1 MRVSVIGANGQ
12 LGTDLV
18 KTLVGAGNAVQSLTR
33 AQVDVANRDSVATAL
48 GCFAP
53 DVVVNTAAYVNVNLA
68 ETHESDAAAVNVV
81 GAGNVAEVATGL
93 GARSVYIST
102 DFIFD
107 GQKPVGEFYDVD
119 DSAGPLNVYG
129 RTKYDG
135 ELAVSAADP
144 NVLIYRI
151 SSVFGAAGSSGKG
164 GNFIE
169 SILKKVRAGEVASV
183 IDDNQMSP
191 TYTAA
196 TAQLLSGLIGQ
207 GAVGIEHGSSL
218 GACSWF
224 DLAFAAADR
233 IGFGHLVVPVASQA
247 NPAVK
252 RPSNSGLSVA
262 GLEKYGLQ
270 GLDWREALDAYL
282 VEKGNL

>member
-1 MRVSVIGANGQ
+1 VRVSVIGANGQ

-18 KTLVGAGNAVQSLTR
+18 KTLTATGFEVQSLAR
-33 AQVDVANRDSVATAL
+33 SQVDVTNRDSLAEAL
-48 GCFAP
+48 AGFAP

-68 ETHESDAAAVNVV
+68 ETHEADAEAVNVI
-81 GAGNVAEVATGL
+81 GAGNVAKVAAGL
-93 GARSVYIST
+93 GARTVYIST

-107 GQKPVGEFYDVD
+107 GQKPFGEFYESGDV
-119 DSAGPLNVYG
+119 AGPLNVYG
-129 RTKYDG
+129 RTKYEG

-169 SILKKVRAGEVASV
+169 AILKKVRAGEVATV

-196 TAQLLSGLIGQ
+196 TARILSELIGQ
-207 GAVGIEHGSSL
+207 GAVGIEHGSSV

-233 IGFGHLVVPVASQA
+233 VGLGHLVVPVSSEA

-252 RPSNSGLSVA
+252 RPKNSGLSVA

-270 GLDWREALDAYL
+270 SPDWREALDAYL
-282 VEKGNL
+282 VEKGYL